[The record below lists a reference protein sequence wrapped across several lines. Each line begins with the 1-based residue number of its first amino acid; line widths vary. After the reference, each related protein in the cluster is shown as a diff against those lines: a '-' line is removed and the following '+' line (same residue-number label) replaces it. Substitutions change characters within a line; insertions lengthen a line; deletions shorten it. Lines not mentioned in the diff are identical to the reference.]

1 MENFDE
7 RTVDEEITRIRTELR
22 EADRRGVDELL
33 PLIYDELRRLA
44 SGYLRGERAGHTLQ
58 TTALVHEAYAR
69 LAKNPETRWHD
80 RAHFFRVAAKTMR
93 HILINHAVKHRAQKR
108 GGGRAVVTLD
118 EVTAAMPGR
127 EVDLE
132 ALDEALNRLAE
143 NDDRKARVVEL
154 RFFGGCTIEETAA
167 ALGVSART
175 VEREWRFARAWLEVA
190 ISGDGD

>member
-1 MENFDE
+1 MEKSDE
-7 RTVDEEITRIRTELR
+7 RPVDEEIARIRTELR

-44 SGYLRGERAGHTLQ
+44 SGYLRDERCGHTLQ
-58 TTALVHEAYAR
+58 TTALVHEAYVR
-69 LAKNPETRWHD
+69 LAKHPQARWRD

-93 HILINHAVKHRAQKR
+93 RILISHAVQRRAQKR
-108 GGGRAVVTLD
+108 GGGRAVVALE

-132 ALDEALNRLAE
+132 TLDEALNRLAE
-143 NDDRKARVVEL
+143 NDDRKALVVEL
-154 RFFGGCTIEETAA
+154 RFFGGCTIEETAT

-190 ISGDGD
+190 ISGGGE

>member
-1 MENFDE
+1 MSAP
-7 RTVDEEITRIRTELR
+7 VDGEIARIRTELH

-44 SGYLRGERAGHTLQ
+44 SGYLRNERSGHTLQ

-69 LAKNPETRWHD
+69 LAKHPEARWRD

-93 HILINHAVKHRAQKR
+93 RILISHAVQRRAQKR
-108 GGGRAVVTLD
+108 GGGRASVALE

-132 ALDEALNRLAE
+132 VLDEALNRLAE

-190 ISGDGD
+190 IFGGGE